1 MSTLTCPVR
10 AAKPQQAVGKEDPA
24 ASSAADPKL
33 VQLADLLG
41 SAQSIHI
48 AHGEQVY
55 RLQVTKA
62 GKLILTK

>member
-1 MSTLTCPVR
+1 VSTLTVPAR
-10 AAKPQQAVGKEDPA
+10 AAKLQHAVGKENTA
-24 ASSAADPKL
+24 VSSAADPKV
-33 VQLADLLG
+33 VQLAELLG